1 MFIQTKAMPR
11 FYLKAD
17 MPGMQKKFFDFFSS
31 FGLMILGV
39 ILLFVG
45 TVSFTATPKECRYY
59 FPKSNPRVVA
69 AADAVP
75 AVLPESKPAVPLAV
89 NTSNYSATM
98 TAFSAFVMDEK
109 TNTVLFDENADDI
122 RPLASISKLMSAIVL
137 MDLPMK
143 WTATTTVL
151 EADCDNSDHHLA
163 PGEIYTLDDLFS
175 AALVGSSNSAVR
187 VLTRVSGLPAEEFV
201 ARMNAKAGNLN
212 LKSLKYF
219 EPTGLDS
226 DNVGSA
232 RDTAKLLKE
241 ALRFDKIAQ
250 ALNTGEC
257 YLHPLNSEKTKQVW
271 STNWLLTKWI
281 PNKFDAKDICGK
293 TGFINDSRYN
303 FVVRIADVDGH
314 KIIVAIFGAATN
326 ETRFSEA
333 RDLAEWIFD
342 KYLWPDEDGYANLVR

>member
-1 MFIQTKAMPR
+1 MLMT
-11 FYLKAD
+11 
-17 MPGMQKKFFDFFSS
+17 QKVFDFLSS

-39 ILLFVG
+39 VLLFVG
-45 TVSFTATPKECRYY
+45 TISFAPTPTECQYF
-59 FPKSNPRVVA
+59 FPKSNPRVVIA
-69 AADAVP
+69 AETPP

-89 NTSNYSATM
+89 NASNYSATM

-151 EADCDNSDHHLA
+151 ETDCDSSDHHLA
-163 PGEIYTLDDLFS
+163 PGEIYTLNDLFS

-187 VLTRVSGLPAEEFV
+187 VLARVSGLPAEEFV
-201 ARMNAKAGNLN
+201 ARMNAKAENLN

-232 RDTAKLLKE
+232 RDIAKLLKE

-257 YLHPLNSEKTKQVW
+257 YLHPLNASKAKRVW
-271 STNWLLTKWI
+271 STNWLLTKWV
-281 PNKFDAKDICGK
+281 PNKFDAEDICGK

-303 FVVRIADVDGH
+303 FVVRIADADEH

-333 RDLAEWIFD
+333 RDLAEWAFD
-342 KYLWPDEDGYANLVR
+342 KYLWPDEDGYDDLAR

>member
-1 MFIQTKAMPR
+1 MTK
-11 FYLKAD
+11 KV
-17 MPGMQKKFFDFFSS
+17 FDFFSS

-39 ILLFVG
+39 VLLFVG
-45 TVSFTATPKECRYY
+45 TISFTPTPKECRYY
-59 FPKSNPRVVA
+59 FPKSNPRTTVNR
-69 AADAVP
+69 ADTATALP
-75 AVLPESKPAVPLAV
+75 ASKPAVPLAG
-89 NTSNYSATM
+89 NASNYSATM
-98 TAFSAFVMDEK
+98 TAFSAFAMDEK
-109 TNTVLFDENADDI
+109 TGTILFEKNADDV
-122 RPLASISKLMSAIVL
+122 RPLASISKLMSAIIL

-151 EADCDNSDHHLA
+151 ESDCDSSDHHLS
-163 PGEIYTLDDLFS
+163 PGEIYTLDDVFS

-187 VLTRVSGLPAEEFV
+187 VLVRATGLSTEEFV
-201 ARMNAKAGNLN
+201 ARMNKKAKDMN

-219 EPTGLDS
+219 EPTGLDA

-232 RDTAKLLKE
+232 RDTAALLKE
-241 ALRFDKIAQ
+241 ALRFEKIAR

-257 YLHPLNSEKTKQVW
+257 YLHPLNSSKDKRVW

-281 PNKFDAKDICGK
+281 PNDFDKDNICGK

-303 FVVRIADVDGH
+303 FVVRLADNDNY

-326 ETRFSEA
+326 EMRFSEA

-342 KYLWPDEDGYANLVR
+342 KYLWPDENGYADLAG